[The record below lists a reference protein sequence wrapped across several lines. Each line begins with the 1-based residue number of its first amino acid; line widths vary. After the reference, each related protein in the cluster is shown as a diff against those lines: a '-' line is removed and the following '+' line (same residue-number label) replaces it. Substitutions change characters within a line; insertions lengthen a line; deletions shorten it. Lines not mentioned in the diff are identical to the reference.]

1 MSLWMRILT
10 AVAVLAG
17 VLAPVAASGAQT
29 LAQVQ
34 AKVRQLEEDAT
45 AAAEGAQEAKVKLAA
60 LTKTLNGIKAKA
72 ELQGQTVSTLQ
83 KSLGS
88 IAVEQ
93 YKSGGFGQSF
103 ELLFSADPSLY
114 LSSAGAL
121 DAITRRKSA
130 QLRKFETAQQ
140 RLNATTLTVND
151 KMALVAAAQKKLTA
165 QSELAQK
172 KLAEAEKLLSK
183 LTKAGMRSY
192 LRYWF
197 DTFRLNKWSKERII
211 QTTKV
216 NNENLLR
223 DPIGKKIGCIVALPH
238 AGNWDHAAAYFCST
252 GINLT
257 AVVEKLKPEAIFKKF
272 LDYRESIGIEAISHK
287 EKSIPILTQRLETG
301 KLVALVADRD
311 MSRNGIEVNF
321 LGGIA
326 KMPSG
331 PALLA
336 LKTGAPL
343 ITAYISYLP
352 SGIEIFFDE
361 TISLPISGNEADQI
375 KMVTQ
380 SVADNFARRIK
391 ENPVDWHMLQRIW
404 IDEEN

>member
-1 MSLWMRILT
+1 MYLLYLFAWKLIGFLPEKS
-10 AVAVLAG
+10 AY
-17 VLAPVAASGAQT
+17 
-29 LAQVQ
+29 
-34 AKVRQLEEDAT
+34 
-45 AAAEGAQEAKVKLAA
+45 KLAN
-60 LTKTLNGIKAKA
+60 LVSDRIYKKNGKGIKRLRSNYRRVKPDISEI
-72 ELQGQTVSTLQ
+72 EL
-83 KSLGS
+83 
-88 IAVEQ
+88 E
-93 YKSGGFGQSF
+93 
-103 ELLFSADPSLY
+103 
-114 LSSAGAL
+114 
-121 DAITRRKSA
+121 
-130 QLRKFETAQQ
+130 
-140 RLNATTLTVND
+140 
-151 KMALVAAAQKKLTA
+151 
-165 QSELAQK
+165 
-172 KLAEAEKLLSK
+172 K
-183 LTKAGMRSY
+183 LTKLGMRSY
-192 LRYWF
+192 MRYWF

-211 QTTKV
+211 QTTTV
-216 NNENLLR
+216 NNEHLLR
-223 DPIGKKIGCIVALPH
+223 DPIEKKIGCIVALPH
-238 AGNWDHAAAYFCST
+238 SGNWDHAAAYFCST

-287 EKSIPILTQRLETG
+287 EKSIPILTQRLEAG
-301 KLVALVADRD
+301 KLIALIADRD

-361 TISLPISGNEADQI
+361 TIALPISGSEAEQI